1 VTSNSIKAITMA
13 DFKLLPL
20 YAALALASAC
30 SQPGVKAAQPE
41 LTQTEVQQADTQAGT
56 TVGEPAANSV
66 TEEATQA
73 EAALANLPKQALTPE
88 ILFKFLV
95 AEVAGQRGA
104 IGVAQST
111 YLDLARQTRD
121 PRIARRAAEVSV
133 FARDQASALEATRL
147 WAAAEQDSE
156 RAQQTL
162 AALLLNEGKIGE
174 AEPILRTLLKK
185 DTDRGFMQLY
195 ALMGKMRD
203 AQAALE
209 LVERLAADYPSLPE
223 AHFAVAQA
231 AASAGRS
238 DAAISA
244 LQQADRLRPGWEI
257 AALMRAQVLAKT
269 SRADALAFMRDF
281 LATYADAREVR
292 LAYARTLVN
301 ANQFTEARAEFT
313 RLTRDFPRNAEVSF
327 AAGLLSLQM
336 GDVNAARDLLTQT
349 LEYTPRDPDSVYYYL
364 GQVAEQMK
372 QPDVAARHYAE
383 VKAGN
388 YLVPARARQA
398 GMLASAGKL
407 DEARALLAATRGEN
421 DAQNV
426 RLIQAQAEL
435 LRDSKTATAPAAVYD
450 LLSEGL
456 KRYPESANLLYDRA
470 MAAEK
475 LGKLD
480 VLEADLRRVMVLRPE
495 DAQAYNALGYTLA
508 DRTSRLPEAITLLDK
523 ALSLAPEDPYIL
535 DSVGWAQ
542 YRSGNLAR
550 AQEYLER
557 AYKVRPDPEIAA
569 HLGEVLWAR
578 GQRVEAGQLWQT
590 SLQTHPQNEVLLE
603 TLRRLKP

>member
-1 VTSNSIKAITMA
+1 MTHLKI
-13 DFKLLPL
+13 LPL
-20 YAALALASAC
+20 CAAMALATAC
-30 SQPGVKAAQPE
+30 SQPVVRASQPVA
-41 LTQTEVQQADTQAGT
+41 TETQAQQ
-56 TVGEPAANSV
+56 PAAV
-66 TEEATQA
+66 AEAVVDPAVEAAAKA
-73 EAALANLPKQALTPE
+73 EAALPKQPLTPE

-104 IGVAQST
+104 IGIAKSA
-111 YLDLARQTRD
+111 YLDLARQTHD

-133 FARDQASALEATRL
+133 FARDTAGALEATRL
-147 WAAAEQDSE
+147 WADAEPDST

-162 AALLLNEGKIGE
+162 AALLLNEGKFGE
-174 AEPILRTLLKK
+174 AEPILRTLLKD
-185 DTDRGFMQLY
+185 DTANGFLHLS
-195 ALMGKMRD
+195 ALMGKTRD
-203 AQAALE
+203 AVAMLE
-209 LVERLAADYPSLPE
+209 LVERLAADYPAFPE
-223 AHFAVAQA
+223 ARFAVAQA
-231 AASAGRS
+231 AASAGRPE
-238 DAAISA
+238 AAIVA
-244 LQQADRLRPGWEI
+244 LQQADGLRPGWEPG
-257 AALMRAQVLAKT
+257 ALLQAQILART
-269 SRADALAFMRDF
+269 SNAEALTFMQTF
-281 LATYADAREVR
+281 LAAHADAREVR
-292 LAYARTLVN
+292 LAYARALVN

-336 GDVNAARDLLTQT
+336 GDAEAARKLLTET
-349 LEYTPRDPDSVYYYL
+349 LEYSPRDPDPVEYYL
-364 GQVAEQMK
+364 GQAAEQLK
-372 QPDVAARHYAE
+372 QPEAAAAHYAE
-383 VKAGN
+383 VKSGN

-398 GMLASAGKL
+398 ALLAKAGHP

-426 RLIQAQAEL
+426 RLVQAQAEV
-435 LRDSKTATAPAAVYD
+435 LRDSKEHGTVFD
-450 LLSEGL
+450 ILSDGL
-456 KRYPESANLLYDRA
+456 KRYPDSADLLYDHA

-480 VLEADLRRVMVLRPE
+480 VLEADLRRVMVLRPN

-508 DRTSRLPEAITLLDK
+508 DRTDRLAEALTLLDK
-523 ALSLAPEDPYIL
+523 ALALAPQDPFII
-535 DSVGWAQ
+535 DSMGWAQ

-578 GQRVEAGQLWQT
+578 GQRDEAGKLWQT

-603 TLRRLKP
+603 TLHRLKP

>member
-1 VTSNSIKAITMA
+1 MAQLKTLSLSI
-13 DFKLLPL
+13 
-20 YAALALASAC
+20 ALALAAAC
-30 SQPGVKAAQPE
+30 SQPGVKASPPAVVESQAQPPVE
-41 LTQTEVQQADTQAGT
+41 AVAEPGADATAEDAAKAQAAW
-56 TVGEPAANSV
+56 
-66 TEEATQA
+66 
-73 EAALANLPKQALTPE
+73 PKQPLTPE

-104 IGVAQST
+104 IGIAKST
-111 YLDLARQTRD
+111 YLDLARQTQD
-121 PRIARRAAEVSV
+121 PRVARRAAEVAM
-133 FARDQASALEATRL
+133 FARDQAGALEATRL
-147 WAAAEQDSE
+147 WAAGEQDSE

-162 AALLLNEGKIGE
+162 VALLLNEGKLDE
-174 AEPILRTLLKK
+174 AEPILRTLLKG
-185 DTDRGFMQLY
+185 DAANGFMHLS

-203 AQAALE
+203 TRAALD
-209 LVERLAADYPSLPE
+209 LVERLAVDYPALPE
-223 AHFAVAQA
+223 ARFAVAQA
-231 AASAGRS
+231 AANAGRF
-238 DAAISA
+238 DAALAA
-244 LQQADRLRPGWEI
+244 LQQADGLRPGWES
-257 AALMRAQVLAKT
+257 AALMRAQVLGKS
-269 SRADALAFMRDF
+269 SRAAALTFMRDF
-281 LATYADAREVR
+281 LAVHADAREVR
-292 LAYARTLVN
+292 LAYARALVN
-301 ANQFTEARAEFT
+301 ANQFSEARAEFG

-336 GDVNAARDLLTQT
+336 GDLGAARDLLTQT
-349 LEYTPRDPDSVYYYL
+349 LEYDPRDPDTVSYYL

-372 QPDVAARHYAE
+372 EPDAAAARYAE

-388 YLVPARARQA
+388 YLVSARARQA
-398 GMLASAGKL
+398 ALLARAGKL

-421 DAQNV
+421 ESQNV

-435 LRDSKTATAPAAVYD
+435 LRESKVATAAFEV
-450 LLSEGL
+450 LSEGL
-456 KRYPESANLLYDRA
+456 KRYPDSADLLYDRA

-475 LGKLD
+475 LDKLE
-480 VLEADLRRVMVLRPE
+480 VVEADLRRVIALRPD

-508 DRTSRLPEAITLLDK
+508 DRTKRLAEALTLLDK
-523 ALSLAPEDPYIL
+523 ALSLAPEDPFIL

-557 AYKVRPDPEIAA
+557 AYKLRPDPEIAA

-578 GQRVEAGQLWQT
+578 GQRDEAGKLWQT